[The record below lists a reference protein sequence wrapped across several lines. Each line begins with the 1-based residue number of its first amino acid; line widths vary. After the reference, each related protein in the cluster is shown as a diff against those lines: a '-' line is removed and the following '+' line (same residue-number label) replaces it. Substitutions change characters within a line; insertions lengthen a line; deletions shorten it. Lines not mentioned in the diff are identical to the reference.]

1 MKVRGLMAWLLALAC
16 LSPCAAFAG
25 DSALSRSL
33 QRQLEVNR
41 ERYGIA
47 GQALLVVHDGRVI
60 FRGVDG
66 EADLETHRP
75 IARTDVFPAYSL
87 AKLFTSTLIMQLVEQ
102 GQVDPE
108 APASVYLPGLP
119 AAWRTIAVRD
129 FLDHS
134 SGVPEYFDNR
144 NGAGAATDTV
154 FAGDAA
160 SVFASLAERPM
171 QFAPGTDTR
180 YTQTNYLVLAALLEA
195 HYRKPY
201 ARIAERRILRRLGMR
216 HTWLGPVGL
225 PRRGVVTSYIGREGR
240 LREDK
245 DLAWPAYAYGHA
257 GLYLTLDDLGR
268 FLQAMTSGEL
278 VGKATLRRFW
288 QPRTLTG
295 GKRGWFAAGWEYGE
309 SDGYRQVGHDGGTR
323 VRARIVFKDSLDA
336 DVFAF
341 AYMTNG
347 SARNV
352 WSRVLMD
359 SAMAATAPERFPAE
373 ALAEKLTAHALAKP
387 AGSDMRA
394 WAQSIRMNG
403 ALTDAELERTVNNT
417 GYTLRE
423 NLGAGAASPV
433 FELNT
438 VLFPASANAWD
449 SLAEAH
455 AARGDTDAATAAREK
470 SRQLAIPAGSDHP
483 GR

>member
-1 MKVRGLMAWLLALAC
+1 MKYAYGMRVLVGLAALL
-16 LSPCAAFAG
+16 PCIAG
-25 DSALSRSL
+25 DDALSRSL
-33 QRQLEVNR
+33 ERQLELNR

-47 GQALLVVHDGRVI
+47 GQALLVLHDGRVV

-66 EADLETHRP
+66 EANVDTHPRV
-75 IARTDVFPAYSL
+75 ASDDVFPVYSL
-87 AKLFTSTLIMQLVEQ
+87 AKLFTSTLIMQLVER
-102 GQVDPE
+102 GRVDLNT
-108 APASVYLPGLP
+108 PASAYLPGLP

-144 NGAGAATDTV
+144 NGAGAAADTA
-154 FAGDAA
+154 FAGNVAQ
-160 SVFASLAERPM
+160 VFQSLAGKPM
-171 QFAPGTDTR
+171 QFATGTDTR

-201 ARIAERRILRRLGMR
+201 PRIVEERILRRLGMR
-216 HTWLGPVGL
+216 HTWLGPAGL
-225 PRRGVVTSYIGREGR
+225 PRHGVVTSYIGRDGR
-240 LREDK
+240 LREEK

-257 GLYLTLDDLGR
+257 GLYLTLDDLRR

-278 VGKATLRRFW
+278 VGKATLRRLW
-288 QPRTLTG
+288 QPRTLAN

-341 AYMTNG
+341 AYLTNG

-352 WSRVLMD
+352 WSRVLVD
-359 SAMAATAPERFPAE
+359 SAMAVAAPDRFPAE
-373 ALAEKLTAHALAKP
+373 ALSETLVAFALQAPTAGDVQA
-387 AGSDMRA
+387 MV
-394 WAQSIRMNG
+394 QSIRADN
-403 ALTDAELERTVNNT
+403 ALDDAGRERVVNAT
-417 GYTLRE
+417 GYSVRE
-423 NLGAGAASPV
+423 NLGVDAALRV

-438 VLFPASANAWD
+438 VLFPTSANAWD

-455 AARGDTDAATAAREK
+455 EARGDMDAAKSAREK
-470 SRQLAIPAGSDHP
+470 SQQLAMPAGSENT
-483 GR
+483 RR